1 MKMKR
6 LIKSMFA
13 VALLGSCANNASTDT
28 RPPKMVLVEYNI
40 ASDVFFVDTMSIN
53 VNEIENYDSLSRM
66 DRPVAIMSYLSEK
79 LNDRVTRVK
88 IYSDDKKKK

>member
-40 ASDVFFVDTMSIN
+40 ASDVFFVDTMRIN
-53 VNEIENYDSLSRM
+53 VNEIENYDSLSSM
-66 DRPVAIMSYLSEK
+66 DRPVAVMSYLSEK